1 MTGFVEAVKQLLSI
15 LQWWVSVSPWEAGV
29 RVRAGRHLK
38 ALSAGIH
45 LRIPFLD
52 QVFVQTVRMRVA
64 TIPTQTVTAA
74 DGRTITIGATVGY
87 AIRDVER
94 LYMTL
99 HDAEDTIVNMAAR
112 AIADAVASAQP
123 HEMSAAGVGAQATLR
138 LELEQYGL
146 ADADIRV
153 TDFALVRAYRL
164 ISDLRWQA
172 NDKPLETTTSR

>member
-1 MTGFVEAVKQLLSI
+1 VTGFVEAVKQILSI

-29 RVRAGRHLK
+29 RVRAGRHVK
-38 ALSAGIH
+38 SLSPGLH
-45 LRIPFLD
+45 LRIPLLD
-52 QVFVQTVRMRVA
+52 HVFIQTVRMRVA
-64 TIPTQTVTAA
+64 TIPTQTVTAS

-112 AIADAVASAQP
+112 AVADVVAIAGP
-123 HEMSAAGVGAQATLR
+123 NELFAGMVGSHATAR
-138 LELEQYGL
+138 LHLEQYGL

-153 TDFALVRAYRL
+153 TDFAIVRAYRL
-164 ISDLRWQA
+164 ISDKRWSS
-172 NDKPLETTTSR
+172 NKSLETTTSR